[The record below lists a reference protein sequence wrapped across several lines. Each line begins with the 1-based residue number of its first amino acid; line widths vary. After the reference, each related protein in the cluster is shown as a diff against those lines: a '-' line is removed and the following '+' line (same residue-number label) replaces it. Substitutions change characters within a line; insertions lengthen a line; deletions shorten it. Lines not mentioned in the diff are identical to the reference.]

1 MQIYCDKLKEKEVLL
16 LKNKLYIKLSLIVII
31 FVAIILAIFI
41 PIYNSYKFEQ
51 SGKKE
56 LIDYL
61 TNIPEKEK
69 RQEEINNALEKGWI
83 TESDLK

>member
-1 MQIYCDKLKEKEVLL
+1 M
-16 LKNKLYIKLSLIVII
+16 KNKLYIKLSLILII
-31 FVAIILAIFI
+31 FIAIILAIFI
-41 PIYNSYKFEQ
+41 PIYNSYIFENN
-51 SGKKE
+51 GKKE

-61 TNIPEKEK
+61 TNIPEEEK